1 MLRTVKGYGHLAEH
15 CGQSVFEALVRVPAD
30 AIRFLLCN
38 FPELRSLMRDGY
50 YKVAVGKFDLQLADH
65 PEQLHYP
72 MAADDVVKVIPVV
85 SGAGGRGV
93 GQFLLGAA
101 LITAAIL
108 APGAGMV
115 GLGFAKTGVAASG
128 AVGVVAPGFAAASGL
143 AAAAGNIGLAL
154 AIGGIAQMIT
164 PVPQQ
169 PEAPGE
175 GQGGFAFSGAINT
188 SQEGIPVPVVY
199 GEMIVGSVV
208 LSTRLITN
216 KIDDTTETGGG
227 I

>member
-1 MLRTVKGYGHLAEH
+1 MLRTVKVYGHLAEH

-30 AIRFLLCN
+30 ATKFLLCN

-85 SGAGGRGV
+85 SGAGGRGL
-93 GQFLLGAA
+93 GAILAGAA
-101 LITAAIL
+101 LIGVAI
-108 APGAGMV
+108 ASGGAGFAFGAKGV
-115 GLGFAKTGVAASG
+115 GFIGAGAAPS
-128 AVGVVAPGFAAASGL
+128 AL
-143 AAAAGNIGLAL
+143 AAAAGNLGLAL
-154 AIGGIAQMIT
+154 TLGGIATMIT
-164 PVPQQ
+164 PVPKP
-169 PEAPGE
+169 PELGGE
-175 GQGGFAFSGAINT
+175 GQGGFAFSGLQNT

-208 LSTRLITN
+208 LSTKLVADLVPN
-216 KIDDTTETGGG
+216 E
-227 I
+227 

>member
-1 MLRTVKGYGHLAEH
+1 MLRTANVYGHLAEH

-30 AIRFLLCN
+30 AIKFLLCN
-38 FPELRSLMRDGY
+38 FPELRGLMRDGY
-50 YKVAVGKFDLQLADH
+50 YKVAVGKYDLQLADH

-72 MAADDVVKVIPVV
+72 MAADDVVKIIPVV

-93 GQFLLGAA
+93 GQILLGAA
-101 LITAAIL
+101 LIGAAVFL
-108 APGAGMV
+108 APA
-115 GLGFAKTGVAASG
+115 AAGVAAGTTKAGFLG
-128 AVGVVAPGFAAASGL
+128 ATGTGFLSAS
-143 AAAAGNIGLAL
+143 ASVAAGNIGLYLAL
-154 AIGGIAQMIT
+154 GGVAQMIT

-169 PEAPGE
+169 EIPGE
-175 GQGGFAFSGAINT
+175 GQGGFGFSGMQNT

>member
-1 MLRTVKGYGHLAEH
+1 MLRTVKVYGHLAEH

-30 AIRFLLCN
+30 AIKFLLCN
-38 FPELRSLMRDGY
+38 FPELRGLMRDGY

-72 MAADDVVKVIPVV
+72 MAADDVVKIIPVV
-85 SGAGGRGV
+85 SGAGGRGL
-93 GQFLLGAA
+93 GQILLGAA
-101 LITAAIL
+101 LIGAAVFFAPTAA
-108 APGAGMV
+108 
-115 GLGFAKTGVAASG
+115 GVAAGGQAGFLG
-128 AVGVVAPGFAAASGL
+128 ATGTGFLSASL
-143 AAAAGNIGLAL
+143 SAAAGNLGLAL
-154 AIGGIAQMIT
+154 ALGGIATMIT

-216 KIDDTTETGGG
+216 KIDDTSETQG

>member
-1 MLRTVKGYGHLAEH
+1 LSWSKSR
-15 CGQSVFEALVRVPAD
+15 CGLHRRGQNAAPVARQAVV
-30 AIRFLLCN
+30 
-38 FPELRSLMRDGY
+38 DGY
-50 YKVAVGKFDLQLADH
+50 YKVAVGKYDLQLADH

-85 SGAGGRGV
+85 SGAGGRGI
-93 GQFLLGAA
+93 GSILLGAA
-101 LITAAIL
+101 LIGI
-108 APGAGMV
+108 
-115 GLGFAKTGVAASG
+115 
-128 AVGVVAPGFAAASGL
+128 AAASGGAGL
-143 AAAAGNIGLAL
+143 FAGGATGFGFTGAGGAAAATFGTKLAVAAGNLGLAL
-154 AIGGIAQMIT
+154 TLGGIAQMIT
-164 PVPQQ
+164 PVPTQ

-175 GQGGFAFSGAINT
+175 GQGGFGFSGMQNT